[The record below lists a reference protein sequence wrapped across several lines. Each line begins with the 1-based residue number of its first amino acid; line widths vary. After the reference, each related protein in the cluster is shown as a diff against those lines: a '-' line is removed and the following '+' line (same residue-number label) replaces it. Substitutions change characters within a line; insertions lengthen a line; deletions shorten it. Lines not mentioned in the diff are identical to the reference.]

1 MTRLFAAIAVV
12 LMLCSAASAA
22 QVWVPAYAYHPYAVA
37 PAPYVAAYPSSAY
50 CPAPAYY
57 PGPAYYPSPAV
68 VYGRPVPVRPRVY
81 YYGYPP
87 PPRRVVWGVPV
98 Y

>member
-1 MTRLFAAIAVV
+1 MTRLVAAIAVV

-22 QVWVPAYAYHPYAVA
+22 QVWVPGYAYYPYAVA
-37 PAPYVAAYPSSAY
+37 PAPYVAAYPSPAY

-57 PGPAYYPSPAV
+57 PAPTV
-68 VYGRPVPVRPRVY
+68 VYAAPVPVRARVY

-87 PPRRVVWGVPV
+87 PPPRRVVWAVPV